1 MGLPNVFLKNKKNN
15 NELFISLLLTDIS
28 VSSALWKIVEGQVH
42 ILNQS
47 SVRYYQSEDD
57 QLIQCDESLQD
68 LGKESEK
75 TDQVLFALEPEW
87 ATQTEIKVPHDERLQ
102 ELCKSLSLEAVGFVL
117 STEALI
123 NHLTSD
129 NHYLSALVVYLG
141 STSLTL
147 NVLHQGQIQKTLS
160 VGRSENI
167 LLDIQEVL
175 ARLNGDLEKSG
186 KKFPL
191 NMVLAS
197 ASVEDENLSLYQ
209 QQLLS
214 IDWVSEYGFI
224 QQPVVE
230 VVKSKEVLEAVVK
243 QGGVAVAKDSGLITK
258 EVDMSF
264 ESEDDELIDEEQT
277 ELMSDSLAVPGSAN
291 ITSPVKETA
300 VATSFGV
307 PIAVDQVGPKSNDQ
321 SGALASKENQPRISK
336 KKKPSKKQKIKLIIA
351 VAVILGLLVSAL
363 VSFVLLKS
371 SYQVAIAI
379 QPSVHRLDKELNI
392 LLDSS
397 ISKSDPELNL
407 LKAEKITKE
416 MSGDESTLT
425 TGVKQVG
432 EKATGEIRIL
442 NKTDSD
448 KTFDKGTVV
457 YAGSLEFVL
466 DEEVKVPASKVEVS
480 STGDSE
486 KREYGQKN
494 VKVVAKEIGTESNVS
509 KDTDFKI
516 ESFSTE
522 TYSAKAV
529 ENFTGGSSR
538 EIRVVSESDYQEL
551 LTTLRQKLLKKA
563 RDEMLES
570 QKIDLHIVPTEEFKI
585 ISQEYNAE
593 IGDEANEVSLSLKI
607 EVNGLTYT
615 NQDLLDLARV
625 VLADDVPQNY
635 EFVDNGLKVDS
646 KLIESEE
653 EGNSQLRIE
662 AKLEGKAQAKVDTES
677 LINDLPNLQIDEV
690 NSKLTQLEEVDEV
703 EFEFT
708 PSFAGSLFKKMPSNI
723 EKIKLD
729 VKQ

>member
-28 VSSALWKIVEGQVH
+28 VSSALWRIVEGQVH

-47 SVRYYQSEDD
+47 PIRYYQSEDD

-123 NHLTSD
+123 NHLTND

-147 NVLHQGQIQKTLS
+147 NVLHQGQVQKTLS

-175 ARLNGDLEKSG
+175 ARLNGDLEKTG

-191 NMVLAS
+191 NIVLAS
-197 ASVEDENLSLYQ
+197 ASVEDESLVLYQ

-214 IDWVSEYGFI
+214 IDWVGEYGFI

-230 VVKSKEVLEAVVK
+230 VVKSREVLEAVVK

-264 ESEDDELIDEEQT
+264 ESEDDEFADEEKT
-277 ELMSDSLAVPGSAN
+277 ELLSDSLAVPSSAN
-291 ITSPVKETA
+291 ITSPTKDTA

-307 PIAVDQVGPKSNDQ
+307 PIAVDQEG
-321 SGALASKENQPRISK
+321 SKIGGQNVVPSSTKNSPQISK
-336 KKKPSKKQKIKLIIA
+336 KKKPTKKQKIRLIIA
-351 VAVILGLLVSAL
+351 VAVILGLLVSL
-363 VSFVLLKS
+363 FVSFILLKS
-371 SYQVAIAI
+371 SYQVVVAV

-392 LLDSS
+392 FLDPS
-397 ISKSDPELNL
+397 IAKSDPKLNL
-407 LKAEKITKE
+407 LKAEKISEE

-425 TGVKQVG
+425 TGMKQVG
-432 EKATGEIRIL
+432 EKASGEIRIL

-457 YAGSLEFVL
+457 YAGSLEFIL
-466 DEEVKVPASKVEVS
+466 DAEVKVPASKVEVS

-494 VKVVAKEIGTESNVS
+494 VRVVAKEIGTESNIS

-529 ENFTGGSSR
+529 DNFTGGSSR
-538 EIRVVSESDYQEL
+538 EIRVVSEADYQEL

-585 ISQEYNAE
+585 ISQEYSAE

-607 EVNGLTYT
+607 EVNGLSYT

-625 VLADDVPQNY
+625 VLADDVPENY

-653 EGNSQLRIE
+653 DGDSQLKIE
-662 AKLEGKAQAKVDTES
+662 AKLEGKAQAKVDPDS
-677 LINDLPNLQIDEV
+677 LIKDLPNLQIDEV
-690 NSKLTQLEEVDEV
+690 SSKLTQLEEVSEV
-703 EFEFT
+703 KFEFT
-708 PSFAGSLFKKMPSNI
+708 PSFANSIFKKMPSNI

-729 VKQ
+729 IKQ